1 MLPSNN
7 TGSGSTENIT
17 ICAEYTTI
25 LHSPLALVS
34 KALLDTTFH
43 GMFEL
48 FHKQHEELFHLK
60 SEILQISEDTK
71 VLKEET
77 NKFS

>member
-1 MLPSNN
+1 MFPSNKKR
-7 TGSGSTENIT
+7 SGSTENIT
-17 ICAEYTTI
+17 ICTKYTTI
-25 LHSPLALVS
+25 PNSPLSLVS
-34 KALLDTTFH
+34 KSLLDTTIQ

-71 VLKEET
+71 LLKEET